1 MRVDVGSNVNHR
13 AELLV
18 VRAAVQNGGQLE
30 RGGIFGN
37 RNQTGGR
44 QVVFLSVI
52 FADEGSGENPL
63 AFPGGHLRI
72 AVKGHDFFRIGSEDS
87 GRVSQRDAR
96 EHQDNGQAEQ

>member
-1 MRVDVGSNVNHR
+1 MCIRDS
-13 AELLV
+13 
-18 VRAAVQNGGQLE
+18 QNGGQLE

-52 FADEGSGENPL
+52 FADESSGENPL

-72 AVKGHDFFRIGSEDS
+72 EMCIRDS
-87 GRVSQRDAR
+87 YKTLADVEKQ
-96 EHQDNGQAEQ
+96 